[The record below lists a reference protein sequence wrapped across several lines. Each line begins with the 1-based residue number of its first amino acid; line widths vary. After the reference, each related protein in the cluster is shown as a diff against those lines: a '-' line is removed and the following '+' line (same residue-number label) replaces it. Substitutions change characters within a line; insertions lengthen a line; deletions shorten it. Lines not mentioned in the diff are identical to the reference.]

1 MLPDVS
7 PAERLRAWSE
17 RARLDRVAALAAFV
31 LALCVIP
38 LQFVLSHIYARTLP
52 ITLAM
57 AAGLYLLATRREPA
71 LGYPLPTL
79 SRTGGRLVET
89 VVFLGVAALFGV
101 GIVAGERT
109 LLFYDLA
116 GVVGSFILLQILFV
130 GDDALRTAVVLV
142 ELLVYAVAVRFVAL
156 YSYAGYVGIDVW
168 THVEFIEV
176 IATTGSLRALETK
189 YVAAP
194 LYHLVVL
201 ATADLTGL
209 SVRNALY
216 LSVGVTVVAASVAVY
231 YGVRQFVEPRWALF
245 GTALFVMSSQVIRWG
260 INLKPTSLGLVLFV
274 PCAVVLVR
282 ILQDGSS
289 TGDTVL
295 FALLAVAI
303 TLTNQVAAFIL
314 LAVLGTAWLAQFVVG
329 DDRVPTAGRAVSV
342 TWPLVFAAGVVAANW
357 SVTPYGESTFTRV
370 MLERLATSLF
380 GGQDRALD
388 VAASKNVAST
398 AGGEGVPLLAKLTAY
413 LDVFGFLLL
422 LCLAGIGA
430 LALLQRRRRT
440 QTALTSIGGISAMSV
455 FILVLP
461 VLGLSLFL
469 PGRWYGFLNIFL
481 VIVGVV
487 GVRYLVRRLGGRT
500 VAAGLVVVALAAPT
514 GMLLAGPA
522 VVDSPYIES
531 KQVRLGFTEQET
543 DAVVTI
549 DDIMAAD
556 APPIRTDSPYTSV
569 FRRKAEEPTRQLEV
583 QPGGQAQHELA
594 VYREYQTTGAPVH
607 TRSARLAQLSRAQV
621 CGPERSVL
629 YTNGDVELCRGG

>member
-1 MLPDVS
+1 MQPDPS
-7 PAERLRAWSE
+7 PTERLRAWFE
-17 RARLDRVAALAAFV
+17 RARLDRVAALAAF
-31 LALCVIP
+31 LFALCLLP

-52 ITLAM
+52 LTLAV
-57 AAGLYLLATRREPA
+57 AAGLYLLATRREPD
-71 LGYPLPTL
+71 LGYPLPTV
-79 SRTGGRLVET
+79 SQTGGRLLEAG
-89 VVFLGVAALFGV
+89 VFLGVAGLFGLGAAV
-101 GIVAGERT
+101 GERT
-109 LLFYDLA
+109 VLFYDLA
-116 GVVGSFILLQILFV
+116 GVVGSLVLLQILFV
-130 GDDALRTAVVLV
+130 GDDALRTAVVLA
-142 ELLVYAVAVRFVAL
+142 ELLAYAVAVRFVAL
-156 YSYAGYVGIDVW
+156 SSYAGYIGIDVW

-176 IATTGSLRALETK
+176 VATTGSLRALETK

-209 SVRNALY
+209 TVQNALY

-245 GTALFVMSSQVIRWG
+245 GTGLFVMSSQVIRWG

-282 ILQDGSS
+282 ILQDGYS

-295 FALLAVAI
+295 FGLLAVAI

-357 SVTPYGESTFTRV
+357 SVTPYGESTFTQV
-370 MLERLATSLF
+370 MLRRLATSLF

-398 AGGEGVPLLAKLTAY
+398 AGSEGVPLLAKLAAY
-413 LDVFGFLLL
+413 IDVFGFLLL

-440 QTALTSIGGISAMSV
+440 QTALMSIGGIAAMSV

-469 PGRWYGFLNIFL
+469 PGRWYGFLNVFL
-481 VIVGVV
+481 AVVGVV

-522 VVDSPYIES
+522 VIDSPYIDS
-531 KQVRLGFTEQET
+531 KQVRAGFTEQET
-543 DAVVTI
+543 DAVGTI
-549 DDIMAAD
+549 DDITGANS
-556 APPIRTDSPYTSV
+556 PTVRTDSPYASV
-569 FRRKAEEPTRQLEV
+569 FRRTADVPTRQMEV
-583 QPGGQAQHELA
+583 PPGGRAQHELTA
-594 VYREYQTTGAPVH
+594 YRQYQTTGAPVH
-607 TRSARLAQLSRAQV
+607 TRSSRLAQLSHEQV
-621 CGPERSVL
+621 CGQSRSVL